1 MRKPWEE
8 AGSHRESFGGERRR
22 DRRDGF
28 GEQRREGGRFERRE
42 NRFGSDRSDRFER
55 SERSDRFERSDRRD
69 GGRFG
74 APRRD
79 GDRRGAAGGFK
90 RRERFNQDE
99 GMFGVRSGPR
109 ARMAMSNRRG
119 GKRAMDTNPTRNALV
134 ALDADVARVFGTSE
148 AVNEALRK
156 VIALAQVLGP
166 VRGAEPVK
174 EEGAEE
180 AAAEEAVVAE
190 AAQEE
195 VVADVVETTDDEDEE
210 WFDIAAEEEQK

>member
-28 GEQRREGGRFERRE
+28 GEERREGRFERRE
-42 NRFGSDRSDRFER
+42 NRFGSDRSD
-55 SERSDRFERSDRRD
+55 RSDRFERSDRRD

-90 RRERFNQDE
+90 RRDRFNQDE

-119 GKRAMDTNPTRNALV
+119 GKRAIDTNPTRNALV

-166 VRGAEPVK
+166 VRGAEPMK
-174 EEGAEE
+174 EE
-180 AAAEEAVVAE
+180 AAEEVASEEAVVAE

-210 WFDIAAEEEQK
+210 WFDVAAAEEQK

>member
-28 GEQRREGGRFERRE
+28 GDERREGRFERRE
-42 NRFGSDRSDRFER
+42 NRFGSDRFER
-55 SERSDRFERSDRRD
+55 SDRSDRFERSDRRE
-69 GGRFG
+69 GNRFG

-90 RRERFNQDE
+90 RRERFGQDE

-119 GKRAMDTNPTRNALV
+119 GKRAIDTNPTRNALV

-174 EEGAEE
+174 EEVAQE
-180 AAAEEAVVAE
+180 ATEEAVVAE

-210 WFDIAAEEEQK
+210 WFDVAAAEEQK